1 MKKSILFSLLLAAI
15 VTCFT
20 SCDKKDNPVPSP
32 DVLVSGI
39 VPLTTNIADWDI
51 AYLTNFGYFTYAKDV
66 NKSEEDRG
74 VYSTISFM
82 TKTGEEMASL
92 IATKADN
99 LPTQLVIR
107 NEGIVYFSFPNDTIV
122 ELLFDDGKEV
132 KLAGS
137 YWFPKEN
144 LPSFDELLKEDVFKS
159 TLANAAALLRANIP
173 SQEGEEPGEP
183 VAQGFA
189 DMFDQVSSQ
198 AYTENQEAVN
208 LLEKNAEGNYQFAQI
223 LQDWFNNEVSVAVY
237 NTLTLWTGKATF
249 KVGGSSCTL
258 SGTIWCA
265 TDTYNDY
272 GTYGIIC
279 DADQSKLQLGEAEY
293 EGTGF
298 QPKGALSYD
307 VDFRGFKPNT
317 TYYYRAYYKFNSSD
331 HGTIVPKYGS
341 ATDEVIYDTT
351 IKSFTTGDNLL
362 TVDVVMCIDFT
373 GSMGGIINTVK
384 NNALSFYDSFKAK
397 CDNLG
402 IGLTGMTTQV
412 IGYQDINV
420 DGANWWKQSPTYQM
434 PEQREAFTEFV
445 NGIDAMGGGD
455 TPESGLE
462 ALNAAFSKSDWGIDD
477 GYHRQVVI
485 LWTDAPY
492 LVGSGYTAMTVEGV
506 KAKWDAMP
514 SGRRMI
520 LFAPSGNYASNGGD
534 WDVMNDWKNVIHI
547 TNLSSGFYDMDYILE
562 SIIGELTS
570 KSRSASYSKP
580 KSTIKIVSRPNK

>member
-39 VPLTTNIADWDI
+39 VPLTSNIADWDI

-82 TKTGEEMASL
+82 TKAGEEMASL

-137 YWFPKEN
+137 YKFPRES

-237 NTLTLWTGKATF
+237 NTLTLWTGKATY

-351 IKSFTTGDNLL
+351 IKSFTTGDNAL
-362 TVDVVMCIDFT
+362 TVDVVMCIDVT
-373 GSMGGIINTVK
+373 GSMSSIINTVK
-384 NNALSFYDSFKAK
+384 KNAIAFYDQFKET
-397 CDNLG
+397 CEEEG
-402 IGLTGMTTQV
+402 IMLTGLNTQV
-412 IGYQDINV
+412 ISFRDKNV
-420 DGANWWKQSPTYQM
+420 DTEWLESSPTYWL
-434 PEQREAFTEFV
+434 PEQKDAFDSHV
-445 NGIDAMGGGD
+445 NGLYASGGGD
-455 TPESGLE
+455 IPESGLE
-462 ALNAAFSKSDWGIDD
+462 ALEAAFKKSDWSVDD

-492 LVGSGYTAMTVEGV
+492 LVGSSYTDLTADDVQGI
-506 KAKWDAMP
+506 WNAMP
-514 SGRRMI
+514 SGRRLI
-520 LFAPSGNYASNGGD
+520 LFAPNGAGYYNGGSWGNLD
-534 WDVMNDWKNVIHI
+534 SWKNVMHE
-547 TNLSSGFYDMDYILE
+547 TDLYSGFNNFKYILK

-570 KSRSASYSKP
+570 KSRATGDAKAVE
-580 KSTIKIVSRPNK
+580 TTTFRPNF